1 MLKKII
7 KSRYFLLG
15 FVPILSVYV
24 FLGYYY
30 SVGKLIKTDN
40 AYIKAPIISVKSEI
54 AGKVNQVF
62 IKNNQ
67 FVYKNQKLINIDT
80 KNLVIKLSENKETL
94 NTILEELQIRKYKLN
109 EIEAEIKI
117 SEEDIKF
124 RNREEIR
131 VNNLLKNKREIAK
144 NDIKFYQLEFQRQLK
159 LTKKGFGIKKEL
171 EEARYMLNRA
181 KTNLLSLEF
190 NKEIEETKFLK
201 KISYK
206 KLNLLYKKKETLLAT
221 LLGDKNI
228 QIKKHPLYLKQMAI
242 INSIKLKIK
251 KSFLRADRDG
261 FIANLN
267 LESGEFINKGQPLF
281 VIIDKKNIYVEAN
294 FKETQITNFKIG
306 QKAKFVPDTFP
317 DIKYEAII
325 ESLSPATGSEFAIL
339 PSQNASGNWVKVVQ
353 RVPVRL
359 QIKNYR
365 NNNIEKLKVGMT
377 LSVTV
382 DTKYKKEIPLIFQP
396 ITNIF
401 KLLNNL

>member
-80 KNLVIKLSENKETL
+80 KNLFIKLSENKETL

-131 VNNLLKNKREIAK
+131 VNNLLKNKREIAN

-159 LTKKGFGIKKEL
+159 LNKKGFGIKKEL
-171 EEARYMLNRA
+171 DVDLIKGLIA
-181 KTNLLSLEF
+181 KQYENIGEV
-190 NKEIEETKFLK
+190 
-201 KISYK
+201 
-206 KLNLLYKKKETLLAT
+206 KKKTDGIT
-221 LLGDKNI
+221 QSDDKS
-228 QIKKHPLYLKQMAI
+228 M
-242 INSIKLKIK
+242 
-251 KSFLRADRDG
+251 
-261 FIANLN
+261 
-267 LESGEFINKGQPLF
+267 
-281 VIIDKKNIYVEAN
+281 
-294 FKETQITNFKIG
+294 
-306 QKAKFVPDTFP
+306 
-317 DIKYEAII
+317 
-325 ESLSPATGSEFAIL
+325 
-339 PSQNASGNWVKVVQ
+339 
-353 RVPVRL
+353 RL
-359 QIKNYR
+359 TK
-365 NNNIEKLKVGMT
+365 
-377 LSVTV
+377 LSVTTEYSIQMQYK
-382 DTKYKKEIPLIFQP
+382 DCWSPPMGAEYKKNNYLVTVKLDLEKNGRVKSREILERNRMGTDGKYRVFAEAVDRAVLMCNP
-396 ITNIF
+396 I
-401 KLLNNL
+401 KNLPPKTYENWSTMILRFNPEGMMVGE